1 MADLAERVRGGEAN
15 AFARLVRR
23 VEPLLRRW
31 ALVRTGD
38 PARTDELVQNVL
50 LRAHEHLSDFRGEAR
65 LESWLYR
72 ITMNEAVSLERR
84 RDRSTV
90 SLDRLGEGA
99 VAGGE
104 AATGSAEDGADG
116 IDALYAHD
124 VAGLVGSF
132 FRELPDRQRQVFDL
146 VDLQGHAPAEV
157 AVMLELSPSTV
168 RVTLLRARRTL
179 RARILELHPE
189 LEEGY
194 GRGV

>member
-1 MADLAERVRGGEAN
+1 
-15 AFARLVRR
+15 

-38 PARTDELVQNVL
+38 PSRAAELVQNVL
-50 LRAHEHLSDFRGEAR
+50 LRVHEHLSGFRGEAP

-72 ITMNEAVSLERR
+72 ITMNEAATLERR
-84 RDRSTV
+84 RSRPTV
-90 SLDRLGEGA
+90 SLDRIGEGA
-99 VAGGE
+99 VAAGD
-104 AATGSAEDGADG
+104 AAGAGSADEGADG
-116 IDALYAHD
+116 IDVLYARD

-157 AVMLELSPSTV
+157 AGMLELSPSTV
-168 RVTLLRARRTL
+168 RVTLLRARRVL